1 MKTLFIS
8 LAITLGLFATAT
20 TASAERTYEKKA
32 NVVRLVVKTR
42 TGYEIFFREWAK
54 PVTTLIKTCNGV
66 PTHECVYLVK
76 GKKEI
81 FLYRYQAAELTFPL
95 YKFIERKLAANN

>member
-1 MKTLFIS
+1 MKNLLVSLITAAVLF
-8 LAITLGLFATAT
+8 TAT
-20 TASAERTYEKKA
+20 SASAERTYEKRA
-32 NVVRLVVKTR
+32 NVVRLVVKTGS
-42 TGYEIFFREWAK
+42 GYELFFREWAK

-95 YKFIERKLAANN
+95 YKFEFKLATNN